1 MWDPVRIAVGCTFV
15 ATPRATN
22 HKHQALFTEVRLCL
36 YTLDCNSGDAMSFD
50 GRLLSG
56 VTVLAAVV
64 ESGSFTRAA
73 VVLGMSDS
81 GVGRAVARLET
92 RVGIRLLDRTTRSLA
107 LTEEGRRFY
116 ELVVPALTDIEDAA
130 GELVNSPKSIRG
142 KIRVDVDPF
151 FLRTMLADGLAGFLE
166 TYPEVELDL
175 MTRQS
180 VSDLVVD
187 GIDVALRFG
196 EPSLSSSYVSQKL
209 LETRVLTVA
218 APRYLAL
225 RGHPTHPSELTD
237 HDCIHFRNPATDRA
251 FPWEFHRAGKILIV
265 PTIGRLMVS
274 DVTAMLRACASGAG
288 VAQTI
293 EIGTDDLVRAGQLVD
308 LFPQWSDERFGFYA
322 LYPSRYALSPRVRC
336 FIDFVIKAV
345 QS

>member
-1 MWDPVRIAVGCTFV
+1 
-15 ATPRATN
+15 
-22 HKHQALFTEVRLCL
+22 
-36 YTLDCNSGDAMSFD
+36 MSFD

-92 RVGIRLLDRTTRSLA
+92 RVGVRLLDRTTRSLA

-116 ELVVPALTDIEDAA
+116 ELVVPGLADIEEAA
-130 GELVNSPKSIRG
+130 ADLLSSPQSVRG
-142 KIRVDVDPF
+142 KLRVDVDPF
-151 FLRTMLADGLAGFLE
+151 FLRTALADGLTGFLDA
-166 TYPEVELDL
+166 YPEVELDL

-180 VSDLVVD
+180 VGDLVVD

-196 EPSLSSSYVSQKL
+196 EPSLSSTYVSQKL

-218 APRYLAL
+218 APRYLAR
-225 RGHPTHPSELTD
+225 RGHPEHPSELTN
-237 HDCIHFRNPATDRA
+237 HDCIHFHNPATDRA
-251 FPWEFHRAGKILIV
+251 FSWEFHRAGRILTV
-265 PTIGRLMVS
+265 PTTARLMVS
-274 DVTAMLRACASGAG
+274 DVTAMLRACGSGAG

-293 EIGTDDLVRAGQLVD
+293 EIGTHDLVDAGQLVE
-308 LFPQWSDERFGFYA
+308 LFPQWSDERFGLYA
-322 LYPSRYALSPRVRC
+322 LYPARYAPSPRVRC
-336 FIDFVIKAV
+336 FIDFVLEAV